1 MRSWTILATVAAFA
15 ILTHGALYP
24 WYPIAPPPWW
34 VRAPEKD
41 IPASVNLQQVGGSYS
56 LSTVEGKAYQAVVPS
71 LAIQPP
77 PVTAVHVQG
86 IPSVSIRY
94 LQNGQA
100 VLVPSIAVVNP
111 AGSPRE
117 QPSDAD
123 GQPERAEGEGESA
136 AEPAAPSEPAP
147 VTEEPQEVEAEAAT
161 ESQ

>member
-56 LSTVEGKAYQAVVPS
+56 LSTVEGKAYQAV
-71 LAIQPP
+71 
-77 PVTAVHVQG
+77 
-86 IPSVSIRY
+86 
-94 LQNGQA
+94 NGQA

-123 GQPERAEGEGESA
+123 GQPEPAEGEGESA
-136 AEPAAPSEPAP
+136 AEPAAPREPAP
-147 VTEEPQEVEAEAAT
+147 VTEEPQEEEAEAAT
-161 ESQ
+161 EGQ

>member
-123 GQPERAEGEGESA
+123 GQPEPAEGEGESA
-136 AEPAAPSEPAP
+136 AEPAAPREPAP
-147 VTEEPQEVEAEAAT
+147 VTEEPQEEEAEAAT